1 MSFISRLLG
10 NNDEE
15 FTEVRVDREV
25 LESVIYYSKKSYP
38 NEFLAFFDGEIKDK
52 ILYITGLIF
61 LPGETCETG
70 AVVHTELLPM
80 NSKYMGSVHSHPGP
94 SASPSEADLK
104 TFSKNGYFHMIV
116 CLPYSLETFKSY
128 DRYGEHMNYSIGDY
142 RQFNEDKPVGFA
154 IKGSP
159 TVVDHMELFPW
170 IGEFKPGFFDED
182 DDEFFRTLDDER
194 VDRYSEYERRNQAR
208 IISNNQMSNEINIIS
223 NTQMP
228 RQQVIRIELN
238 PDGSVRK
245 ISKNKK

>member
-128 DRYGEHMNYSIGDY
+128 DRYGEHMDYSIGDY
-142 RQFNEDKPVGFA
+142 RQFNEDNSDDFFDEND
-154 IKGSP
+154 
-159 TVVDHMELFPW
+159 VVTDDDD
-170 IGEFKPGFFDED
+170 FKPGFFDED

-194 VDRYSEYERRNQAR
+194 VDRYSEFERRNQAR
-208 IISNNQMSNEINIIS
+208 VISNNQMSNEINIIS

-238 PDGSVRK
+238 PDGSVKK